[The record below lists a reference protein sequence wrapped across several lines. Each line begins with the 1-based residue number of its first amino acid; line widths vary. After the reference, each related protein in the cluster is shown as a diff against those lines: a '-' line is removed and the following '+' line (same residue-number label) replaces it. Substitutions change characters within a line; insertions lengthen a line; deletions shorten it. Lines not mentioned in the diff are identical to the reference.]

1 MDSSY
6 TWLSSSPPS
15 AALAITFAVASF
27 LVFAASLLQP
37 ARAAVLPGPART
49 ALTPAAKEELKQLV
63 GGNTLPGARDV
74 ETPYGS
80 IRVYE
85 FGPEDGKKVLLVHG
99 ISTSSMTLEPIAK
112 SLSSSGCRVM
122 LFDLFGRGLS
132 DGVGDVPH
140 DPRLYITQI
149 LLVLASSP
157 LAWTGT
163 RNAFNLVGYSL
174 GGGIAVHFANTFPH
188 LVSSLVLLAPAGLIR
203 AESFGITRHIF
214 TSGFVPEFILSKL
227 TARRLQTPIASSKTA
242 RAIAEADNTPAKLA
256 EAEAADPPN
265 GESVTP
271 LEQRERSQRYRACL
285 ERVRRQARQ
294 D

>member
-122 LFDLFGRGLS
+122 LFVS
-132 DGVGDVPH
+132 P
-140 DPRLYITQI
+140 
-149 LLVLASSP
+149 SP
-157 LAWTGT
+157 LEKPPSAPFALSMSCSRSPLTPWAT
-163 RNAFNLVGYSL
+163 VIQSL
-174 GGGIAVHFANTFPH
+174 G
-188 LVSSLVLLAPAGLIR
+188 
-203 AESFGITRHIF
+203 SFWPWTLRWRG
-214 TSGFVPEFILSKL
+214 
-227 TARRLQTPIASSKTA
+227 
-242 RAIAEADNTPAKLA
+242 
-256 EAEAADPPN
+256 
-265 GESVTP
+265 
-271 LEQRERSQRYRACL
+271 
-285 ERVRRQARQ
+285 
-294 D
+294 

>member
-1 MDSSY
+1 
-6 TWLSSSPPS
+6 
-15 AALAITFAVASF
+15 
-27 LVFAASLLQP
+27 
-37 ARAAVLPGPART
+37 
-49 ALTPAAKEELKQLV
+49 
-63 GGNTLPGARDV
+63 
-74 ETPYGS
+74 
-80 IRVYE
+80 
-85 FGPEDGKKVLLVHG
+85 
-99 ISTSSMTLEPIAK
+99 
-112 SLSSSGCRVM
+112 
-122 LFDLFGRGLS
+122 
-132 DGVGDVPH
+132 VGDVPH

-271 LEQRERSQRYRACL
+271 LEQRVLKYVRWMVRNHSGFVPAFMSSIRHAPLVDQHESWAKLSRRDSGSTIVMLARSDEIINVNEYTEVGL
-285 ERVRRQARQ
+285 PLVGGKDHVVWEVLPGGHDFVMTHSPDIVRILDREWEL
-294 D
+294 